1 MMYNSIVHHNGD
13 KVTKMVNI
21 GISEFRAN
29 LNAVLKKVQQGEI
42 VRLTARGVEVARL
55 IPPNLGQTLARQ
67 ELERLRSTALIGD
80 VLSPI
85 DESWDA
91 TA

>member
-1 MMYNSIVHHNGD
+1 
-13 KVTKMVNI
+13 MVNI

-55 IPPNLGQTLARQ
+55 IPPGSAQALARQ
-67 ELERLRSTALIGD
+67 ELEQLRPSAIVGD
-80 VLSPI
+80 VLSPL
-85 DESWDA
+85 DEKWEA
-91 TA
+91 GA